1 LKITALIVILND
13 HIRGVV
19 SNEET
24 IWSRLVANLPE
35 CIGIDLAN
43 LKEPVE
49 NRLLE
54 LKPSIIIQ
62 NANLGKLSPYKTIS
76 FLQDPLIGMKKFVEP
91 LPRFIRA
98 KIRGRKT
105 FSDIIKKQT
114 ESLSG
119 TIKVTNSNFM
129 ANMYK
134 KYGTFN
140 IIPMGVDNELF
151 IPMDKKELRRK
162 YNFPMDKKINIFVGS
177 THAVKGFDKIQRMI
191 QENTSIFWILVLK
204 DVKINAG
211 HNYTVFHK
219 ISQDILCELYNC
231 ADLCVS
237 RSRVE
242 SFGLAMIES
251 MFCGTPVDSTKTGVF
266 WDWQP
271 DNNNPRKEALERG
284 LDKFTWMENWKKF
297 VSNSINN

>member
-119 TIKVTNSNFM
+119 T
-129 ANMYK
+129 
-134 KYGTFN
+134 
-140 IIPMGVDNELF
+140 
-151 IPMDKKELRRK
+151 
-162 YNFPMDKKINIFVGS
+162 INIFVGS

>member
-1 LKITALIVILND
+1 
-13 HIRGVV
+13 
-19 SNEET
+19 
-24 IWSRLVANLPE
+24 
-35 CIGIDLAN
+35 
-43 LKEPVE
+43 
-49 NRLLE
+49 
-54 LKPSIIIQ
+54 
-62 NANLGKLSPYKTIS
+62 
-76 FLQDPLIGMKKFVEP
+76 MKKFVEP

-140 IIPMGVDNELF
+140 IIPMGVDHELF
-151 IPMDKKELRRK
+151 IPRNKKELRRK